1 MKKTKL
7 INFMVRNK
15 KMECIGYVL
24 NTASK
29 EEADLIAIRA
39 TLNDYDNVISMEGL
53 SVPVMFSKCF
63 MDANTLSSISKP
75 STFTIDDAKEV
86 ITAWESL
93 PGGRS
98 YSGKEIENWLAKNMQ
113 PVISKLRAKIK

>member
-24 NTASK
+24 NAASK
-29 EEADLIAIRA
+29 EEAELIAVKA
-39 TLNDYDNVISMEGL
+39 TLKDYNNIISVEGL
-53 SVPVMFSKCF
+53 SVPIMFSNCF
-63 MDANTLSSISKP
+63 MDANTLLSISKP
-75 STFTIDDAKEV
+75 STFTVDDAKEV
-86 ITAWESL
+86 IAAWESL

-98 YSGKEIENWLAKNMQ
+98 YSGKEIENWLAKTMQ
-113 PVISKLRAKIK
+113 PAINKLRAKIK